1 MAVTESR
8 AADGSLGK
16 LATGSIPR
24 LLWEYSLPAVVGMLV
39 MSLYNVV
46 DRIFIGQG
54 VGPDGITGLTITFPV
69 MNITTALGVLVGA
82 GASSRVSILLGGKD
96 HRGAQMVLGNSMT
109 LMCILIA
116 VYLTAF
122 VLFLDEILT
131 LFGADA
137 DSLPYARSYLL
148 CLLPGIVLTNIAF
161 TFNNVMRASGYPRKA
176 MLTMIIGAVCNV
188 ALDPVFIFWLDMGI
202 TGAAVATDIAM
213 AVSAVFVMWH
223 FLQPRSTVRFTRGI
237 YRLEWKTVASIVAIG
252 ASPSLINFAAC
263 AINAIVNVALGGHG
277 GNMAIAAAGIFTT
290 YTSLI
295 CVVVIGMC
303 QGMQP
308 VVGYNYGA
316 GLHHR
321 LKRAFWITTGAA
333 TALTVLG
340 SACGMTLSPFIARAF
355 TSDADL
361 VAVTVHA
368 LRLSMLAFGVV
379 GFQIVATNFF
389 MAIGKAPQSIFLG
402 LARQVIFL
410 IPLLVIM
417 PRELGL
423 DGVWLSFP
431 ASDVLATVVT
441 VVMVWLQLSAIVI
454 KKEPGRHG

>member
-122 VLFLDEILT
+122 VLFLDGILT

-202 TGAAVATDIAM
+202 TGA
-213 AVSAVFVMWH
+213 
-223 FLQPRSTVRFTRGI
+223 
-237 YRLEWKTVASIVAIG
+237 
-252 ASPSLINFAAC
+252 
-263 AINAIVNVALGGHG
+263 
-277 GNMAIAAAGIFTT
+277 AAAGIFTT

-368 LRLSMLAFGVV
+368 LRLSMLAF
-379 GFQIVATNFF
+379 
-389 MAIGKAPQSIFLG
+389 
-402 LARQVIFL
+402 
-410 IPLLVIM
+410 M

-441 VVMVWLQLSAIVI
+441 VVMVWLQLRAIVI